1 MSKRFYFTVALVS
14 LFLAG
19 PLAAKN
25 ELPEVTEDGLH
36 LQKQS
41 RSGALYVK
49 PEATLEHYNK
59 IMLVDAYVAF
69 KKDWQADYNRSRV
82 GLGMDIKDKDME
94 RIKIDVANEFRKVFT
109 ETLEKG
115 GYEVV
120 TETGYDVMIVRP
132 AIINL
137 EIAAPD
143 LNTAGMQATIVSRAG
158 SLTLYAELYDSVT
171 SEKFAQVIDAQE
183 AGDRGFGY
191 RATRVTNRQALDQT
205 VRHWAGRLVKG
216 LDEAHGKGEQP
227 E

>member
-36 LQKQS
+36 LQEQS
-41 RSGALYVK
+41 RSGALYVR

-69 KKDWQADYNRSRV
+69 KKDWQRDYNRTRT
-82 GLGMDIKDKDME
+82 GLGMDIKDKDIE
-94 RIKIDVANEFRKVFT
+94 RIKVDVANEFKKVFT

-143 LNTAGMQATIVSRAG
+143 
-158 SLTLYAELYDSVT
+158 
-171 SEKFAQVIDAQE
+171 AQE

-205 VRHWAGRLVKG
+205 HTVRANSLNK
-216 LDEAHGKGEQP
+216 
-227 E
+227 